1 MTAMARSSDRTQ
13 VGPGTVI
20 AGWEIERLLG
30 VGGMG
35 EVFLGRGE
43 GGPVAVKLMRG
54 ELARSDQHR
63 RRFGREAA
71 AARAARS
78 AHVVPILDAGEWE
91 GRPYL
96 IQRFVAGGSL
106 RERLERTPRLEL
118 DESITVCAEVGS
130 GLNALHG
137 NGLIHRDVKPE
148 NILFDEHGSGMIS
161 DFGLVK
167 DPGAS
172 MLTMPGKTIG
182 TTWYMAPEQVRGE
195 EVTPAT
201 DVYALACV
209 VYECLVGSS
218 PFGHTNG
225 IQTLWAHLRDP
236 VKDPR
241 EFRPELPE
249 GVGFTL
255 LKALEKEPEQR
266 PPTPAMLAVM
276 LRS

>member
-1 MTAMARSSDRTQ
+1 MTPARGETQ
-13 VGPGTVI
+13 VGPGIVV
-20 AGWEIERLLG
+20 AGWEIDRLLG
-30 VGGMG
+30 EGGMG
-35 EVFLGRGE
+35 QVFLGRGE

-54 ELARSDQHR
+54 EMARNEQHR

-78 AHVVPILDAGEWE
+78 SHVVPILDSGEWE

-96 IQRFVAGGSL
+96 IQRFVSGGSL
-106 RERLERTPRLEL
+106 RDRLERSPRLEL
-118 DESITVCAEVGS
+118 DQAITICAEVGS
-130 GLNALHG
+130 GLGALHE

-148 NILFDEHGSGMIS
+148 NILFDERGAAMIS

-195 EVTPAT
+195 QVTPAT

-209 VYECLVGSS
+209 VYECLAGDS
-218 PFGHTNG
+218 PFGHTTG
-225 IQTLWAHLRDP
+225 MQTLWAHLRDP
-236 VKDPR
+236 VKNPR
-241 EFRPELPE
+241 EVRPELPE
-249 GVGFTL
+249 GVGYTL
-255 LKALEKEPEQR
+255 LKALEKEPERR

-276 LRS
+276 LRA

>member
-1 MTAMARSSDRTQ
+1 MARRSAEAE
-13 VGPGTVI
+13 VGPGTVV
-20 AGWEIERLLG
+20 ADWEIERLLG
-30 VGGMG
+30 EGGMG
-35 EVFLGRGE
+35 QVFLGRGE
-43 GGPVAVKLMRG
+43 GGRVAVKLMRG
-54 ELARSDQHR
+54 ELAKNDQHR

-78 AHVVPILDAGEWE
+78 SHVVPILDAGEWE

-96 IQRFVAGGSL
+96 IQRFVSGGSL
-106 RERLERTPRLEL
+106 RDRLERSSRLEL
-118 DESITVCAEVGS
+118 DETITVCSEVGS
-130 GLNALHG
+130 GLNALHE

-148 NILFDEHGSGMIS
+148 NILFDERGSAMIS

-195 EVTPAT
+195 EVTAAT
-201 DVYALACV
+201 DVYALGCV
-209 VYECLVGSS
+209 VYECLIGSS

-225 IQTLWAHLRDP
+225 MQTLWAHLRDP
-236 VKDPR
+236 VKNPR

-249 GVGFTL
+249 SIGWTL
-255 LKALEKEPEQR
+255 LKALEKEPGLR

-276 LRS
+276 LRA

>member
-1 MTAMARSSDRTQ
+1 MAAQSGDSG
-13 VGPGTVI
+13 VGPGAVV

-71 AARAARS
+71 AARAAQS
-78 AHVVPILDAGEWE
+78 SHVVPILDSGEWE

-106 RERLERTPRLEL
+106 RDRLESTPRLEL
-118 DESITVCAEVGS
+118 DESIRICAEAGS
-130 GLNALHG
+130 GLNALHS

-148 NILFDEHGSGMIS
+148 NILFDADDVCMIA

-218 PFGHTNG
+218 PFGHTTG
-225 IQTLWAHLRDP
+225 MKTLWAHLRDP
-236 VKDPR
+236 VTDPC
-241 EFRPELPE
+241 EYRPELPE
-249 GVGFTL
+249 SVGFTL
-255 LKALEKEPEQR
+255 LKALEKEPDQR

-276 LRS
+276 LRA